1 MGQVITNL
9 DNIVAKVIGPVVTS
23 NVNVIAA
30 QQAVVD
36 AQQAVVVAQQAVVD
50 AQVLAGVAE
59 NEADAAIAARVA
71 TEAVAAD
78 VAALKAD
85 TIVVKNTAVAA
96 KDMAVAK
103 AAEAEAIRAATQVLK
118 DRSQELRDDALDYL
132 VRMEV
137 RYDEFD
143 DRFLGGYGK
152 DPLVDNDGDQIRDGA
167 MFWNTTE
174 RALKVYDSI
183 AGRWKS
189 MSESSGALLAADN
202 LADLLDKNAARTN
215 LDVYAKG
222 EVTAITGAISTQV
235 GTNTANISAM
245 NTLLGAHLL
254 DNGSAHSYINQ
265 DVTTTG
271 TPRFNSVQLNGGV
284 GAQGLMTWNADEETV
299 DLVTNGSVLQ
309 IGQELWVHV
318 RNNTATDLPKGTIV
332 MVSGTVGNGGR
343 VLVAPMNGA
352 DAANTT
358 RLVGVTTTKIGAG
371 ADGKATILGKIKEVN
386 TTGVDVGEVW
396 SDNDPL
402 YVHPTIPGKFTNQ
415 RPTVTQV
422 DIPIGE
428 VLNASNNGTIIVRVL
443 PINRNEISPAIVA
456 NYYDKATINSLLA
469 LQNEASEI
477 SVIPQGN
484 LSSNTVQLALEELQS
499 DINSLLVDTEW

>member
-1 MGQVITNL
+1 MRSGNVGQIITNL
-9 DNIVAKVIGPVVTS
+9 DNIVTEAIGPIVTS

-36 AQQAVVVAQQAVVD
+36 AQ
-50 AQVLAGVAE
+50 VLAGVAE
-59 NEADAAIAARVA
+59 DEADAAIAARVA

-78 VAALKAD
+78 VAVLKAD
-85 TIVVKNTAVAA
+85 TIAVKDTAVAA
-96 KDMAVAK
+96 KDVAVAK
-103 AAEAEAIRAATQVLK
+103 AAETEAIRAATQVLK
-118 DRSQELRDDALDYL
+118 DESQELRDDALDYL

-143 DRFLGGYGK
+143 DRFLGGYGE

-167 MFWNTTE
+167 MFWNTAE

-189 MSESSGALLAADN
+189 MSESSGALLAVDN
-202 LADLLDKNAARTN
+202 LADLLDKNVARTN

-222 EVTAITGAISTQV
+222 EVTAITGAISTRV
-235 GTNTANISAM
+235 DTNTANISAVD
-245 NTLLGAHLL
+245 TLLDTHLL

-284 GAQGLMTWNADEETV
+284 GTQGLMTWNADEETI

-309 IGQELWVHV
+309 LGQEFWVHV
-318 RNNTATDLPKGTIV
+318 RNNTATDLPNGTIV
-332 MVSGTVGNGGR
+332 MISGTIGNSGR
-343 VLVAPMNGA
+343 VLVVPMNGA
-352 DAANTT
+352 DAANTI
-358 RLVGVTTTKIGAG
+358 RLVGVTTTGIAAG
-371 ADGKATILGKIKEVN
+371 ADGKATILGKIRGVN
-386 TTGVDVGEVW
+386 TTGTDVGEVW

-402 YVHPTIPGKFTNQ
+402 YVHPTLPGKFTNQ
-415 RPTVTQV
+415 KPTITQV

-428 VLNASNNGTIIVRVL
+428 VLNAGNNGTIIVRVL

-456 NYYDKATINSLLA
+456 NYYDKTTINSLLA

-477 SVIPQGN
+477 SVTPQGN

-499 DINSLLVDTEW
+499 DIDMLLVDTEW